1 MQLYILTVRPMFLHM
16 VRTKVARALRGAVDD
31 ELSSTEMDELREQ
44 EAMLTA
50 CTGIARNTVEL
61 AQTVRHGPNG
71 LLLVQDLHNLFNAA
85 IILTL
90 NQMYSV
96 NLMSSDTA
104 GITEAIGLFEAE
116 ALTGNAYCVD
126 CTEVLKDL
134 RRLVLQLRP
143 AIFEGV
149 PIQSPS
155 ERQLAPG
162 EGVLASHSPLG
173 AGSGA
178 EMDLDPPAL
187 PLPGR
192 GVGDA
197 HPGVTV
203 GGSPAPPADL
213 VSKAFER
220 WEKTHAMSLYTNGSC
235 MVDM

>member
-1 MQLYILTVRPMFLHM
+1 MFLHM
-16 VRTKVARALRGAVDD
+16 VRTKVARAMRGAVDD
-31 ELSSTEMDELREQ
+31 EELSSTEMDELRER
-44 EAMLTA
+44 EAMLTM
-50 CTGIARNTVEL
+50 CTAIARNTVEL
-61 AQTVRHGPNG
+61 AQTVRHRPNG

-149 PIQSPS
+149 RIQSPP
-155 ERQLAPG
+155 EPKLVPD

-187 PLPGR
+187 QHGR
-192 GVGDA
+192 GVSDA
-197 HPGVTV
+197 HPGVAV

-220 WEKTHAMSLYTNGSC
+220 WESTHAMSLYINGSC